1 MGSLLRVIFYF
12 VTVGKENVWLQ
23 RFSLS
28 TLEHTVWYNTISYY
42 VSHEITAFVSYQL
55 ITGSWEVAGS
65 RVKIC
70 SQNSQNWEPAARL
83 SAVCDKTKRTS
94 AITSDTWQLSGALL
108 FSCTW
113 CKSKSGKIICT
124 PLSHVALPLY
134 GSMISPFSSPELHGA
149 NCRLKVAML
158 LSLR

>member
-1 MGSLLRVIFYF
+1 MHGCSDFPCRRWNILYDTIPSLIMFPTKLQHLSVTSWSPEAGRWQDPGSKHAAR
-12 VTVGKENVWLQ
+12 TV
-23 RFSLS
+23 R
-28 TLEHTVWYNTISYY
+28 TD
-42 VSHEITAFVSYQL
+42 
-55 ITGSWEVAGS
+55 
-65 RVKIC
+65 
-70 SQNSQNWEPAARL
+70 NWEPAARL